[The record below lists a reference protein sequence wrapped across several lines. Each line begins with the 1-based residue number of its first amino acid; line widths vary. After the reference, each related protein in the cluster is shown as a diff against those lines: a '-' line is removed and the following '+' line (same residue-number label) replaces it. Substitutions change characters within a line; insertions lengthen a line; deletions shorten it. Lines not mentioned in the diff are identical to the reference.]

1 MSMDNFDSPFL
12 YNRPKIDTES
22 LKKRLFPNLFFL
34 SDVRLKR
41 LANVTG

>member
-1 MSMDNFDSPFL
+1 MPMDNFDSPFL

-22 LKKRLFPNLFFL
+22 LKKAIVSKLFL
-34 SDVRLKR
+34 SDAHLKR